1 MPVSGHPIPR
11 PQRQRP
17 DTMGCAVEAS
27 PKRLRHHLRRPD
39 ADEGQ
44 LIMKPPLTP
53 LIGPTQAKR
62 SRGGDADLWRGDLAR
77 IGSTGGWLWPTAC
90 RYLVV
95 VPRGRYGARSDAAAG
110 GRCGCP
116 LVLGADGG
124 GRHWQAGPTE
134 DPLQ

>member
-11 PQRQRP
+11 PQGQRP

-53 LIGPTQAKR
+53 LIGQTLTGRPHPISAWNGRRDTGECLTECDYRETQAWLEV
-62 SRGGDADLWRGDLAR
+62 DDHAR
-77 IGSTGGWLWPTAC
+77 ISPCRRSTP
-90 RYLVV
+90 VK
-95 VPRGRYGARSDAAAG
+95 
-110 GRCGCP
+110 
-116 LVLGADGG
+116 
-124 GRHWQAGPTE
+124 
-134 DPLQ
+134 

>member
-53 LIGPTQAKR
+53 LIGQTPIAGAWFSTPIR
-62 SRGGDADLWRGDLAR
+62 RGEELVAAGLLILGAGYVDLDELDRWIR
-77 IGSTGGWLWPTAC
+77 IGWE
-90 RYLVV
+90 R
-95 VPRGRYGARSDAAAG
+95 RSG
-110 GRCGCP
+110 
-116 LVLGADGG
+116 
-124 GRHWQAGPTE
+124 
-134 DPLQ
+134 